1 LFLNAVR
8 LALKPKKVM
17 NINPHNQGIANVLRA
32 EIEAWRRAG
41 NISREAV
48 AAMVMEAHAGLG
60 GEAVTGVD
68 FSFVGDTYT
77 QAKKGAQKLFRWLD
91 DGSTLPAAM
100 VQSILAALPVDVRL
114 HCLNQMFCSMGFEVR
129 QVGRGAGELDVS
141 THLRTVMKEAG
152 EAQMALV
159 NLPADASDADLLG
172 AHKELT
178 EAAQA
183 CENAARD
190 AMAKV
195 VARQTMARAAAAT
208 SL

>member
-1 LFLNAVR
+1 
-8 LALKPKKVM
+8 M
-17 NINPHNQGIANVLRA
+17 NISPHNQGIASVLRA

-41 NISREAV
+41 SISREAV
-48 AAMVMEAHAGLG
+48 AAMVMDAHAALG
-60 GEAVTGVD
+60 GEAVTGVE

-100 VQSILAALPVDVRL
+100 VQSILAALPQDLRL

-129 QVGRGAGELDVS
+129 EVGRGATGDLDVS
-141 THLRTVMKEAG
+141 AHLRSVMKEAG

-159 NLPADASDADLLG
+159 NLPPEASDADLLD

-195 VARQTMARAAAAT
+195 VARQTVARAAAVT
-208 SL
+208 SR

>member
-1 LFLNAVR
+1 
-8 LALKPKKVM
+8 M
-17 NINPHNQGIANVLRA
+17 NINPHNQGIASVLRA

-48 AAMVMEAHAGLG
+48 AAMVMDAHASLG
-60 GEAVTGVD
+60 GEAVTGVE

-91 DGSTLPAAM
+91 ADGTLPAGM
-100 VQSILAALPVDVRL
+100 VQSILAALPQDVRL
-114 HCLNQMFCSMGFEVR
+114 HCLNQMFCSMGVEVR
-129 QVGRGAGELDVS
+129 QAGRGTDGDLDVS
-141 THLRTVMKEAG
+141 AHLRSVMKEAG
-152 EAQMALV
+152 EAQLALV
-159 NLPADASDADLLG
+159 NLPGDASDADLLG

-190 AMAKV
+190 TMAKV
-195 VARQTMARAAAAT
+195 VVRQAMARAASSA

>member
-1 LFLNAVR
+1 
-8 LALKPKKVM
+8 M
-17 NINPHNQGIANVLRA
+17 NIKPHNQGIANVLRA
-32 EIEAWRRAG
+32 QIEAWRRAG
-41 NISREAV
+41 NVSREAV
-48 AAMVMEAHAGLG
+48 AAMVMDAHAALG
-60 GEAVTGVD
+60 GEAATGVD

-100 VQSILAALPVDVRL
+100 VQSILAALPADVRL
-114 HCLNQMFCSMGFEVR
+114 HCLNQMFCSMGVEVR
-129 QVGRGAGELDVS
+129 QVGANADSDLNVS
-141 THLRTVMKEAG
+141 AHLRSVMKEAG

-159 NLPADASDADLLG
+159 NLPVDASDADLLG

-190 AMAKV
+190 AMSVV
-195 VARQTMARAAAAT
+195 VARQAMARAAATT
-208 SL
+208 SP

>member
-1 LFLNAVR
+1 
-8 LALKPKKVM
+8 M
-17 NINPHNQGIANVLRA
+17 NINPHNQGIAAVLRA

-48 AAMVMEAHAGLG
+48 AAMVMDAHAALG
-60 GEAVTGVD
+60 GEASTGVD

-91 DGSTLPAAM
+91 ADGTLPAGM
-100 VQSILAALPVDVRL
+100 VQSILAALPLDVRL
-114 HCLNQMFCSMGFEVR
+114 HCLNQMFCPLGVEVR
-129 QVGRGAGELDVS
+129 QVGRGADGNLDVS
-141 THLRTVMKEAG
+141 AHLRAVMKEAG

-190 AMAKV
+190 TMAKV
-195 VARQTMARAAAAT
+195 VARQTVARAASTA